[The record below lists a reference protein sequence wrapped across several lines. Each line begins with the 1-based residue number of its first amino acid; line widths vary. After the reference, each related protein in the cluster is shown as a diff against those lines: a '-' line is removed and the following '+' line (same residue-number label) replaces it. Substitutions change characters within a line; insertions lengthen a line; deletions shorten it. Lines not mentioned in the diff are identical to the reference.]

1 MGTAQFPVS
10 LDGSA
15 GWRRHGAAGS
25 GGCVVAT
32 SRYVMTR
39 RKEAR
44 PMDDDSRAAG
54 TSVRRQ
60 VLGDAHVDAAV
71 ARTDGF
77 TADFQ
82 DLITRY
88 AWGEIW
94 RRPGL
99 DRRIRGCITGMGCAG
114 GPARS
119 DRPQVFVD
127 RLGPRAAHRPPGGPV
142 RWPGRSAR
150 WPAGPVPS
158 RFG

>member
-82 DLITRY
+82 DLITPYPWR
-88 AWGEIW
+88 EIW
-94 RRPGL
+94 PRPRL
-99 DRRIRGCITGMGCAG
+99 APRI
-114 GPARS
+114 PRS
-119 DRPQVFVD
+119 LTV
-127 RLGPRAAHRPPGGPV
+127 
-142 RWPGRSAR
+142 
-150 WPAGPVPS
+150 
-158 RFG
+158 